1 MFEFLKFNQRK
12 ERAEPYNKNAMNLWL
27 KGECMEDRYIRLVD
41 SPEVKSA
48 IEKVAEI
55 VSTMTIHLMQNDE
68 SGDIRLKNGL
78 SKKIDINPNQY
89 MNRQLFV
96 SWIVQEML
104 LHGNA
109 IVLPKIGNGRN
120 SEYLEDLVPIV
131 KNKRTI
137 NDLDSYG
144 YNVNVGNVVFSDD
157 EVLNFR
163 LNPDLDRPWIGKG
176 QEVLLRDFVDNLGQA
191 NATTK
196 DFMQNKMLPN
206 IIVSVQGMTAD
217 MDNEDGRNEL
227 ERRFLTRSRDGQP
240 WIVPAGLMNIEQIRP
255 TTLQDIAIDKTIKLN
270 KETIASILGVPAFI
284 LGVGTFNNSEYNH
297 FIKTKVAVISKAIE
311 QELTK
316 KLLIRDDW
324 YFKFNTASLLSYD
337 LPEIAEVYS
346 NLYTKGLVTG
356 NEVRDKIGMS
366 TMPELDD
373 LVILEN
379 FIPKD
384 KIGDQEKLQKGG
396 VDEEEL

>member
-1 MFEFLKFNQRK
+1 MKV
-12 ERAEPYNKNAMNLWL
+12 WL
-27 KGECMEDRYIRLVD
+27 EGECIESNYIRLVD

-48 IEKVAEI
+48 VERIAEI
-55 VSTMTIHLMQNDE
+55 VSTMTIHLMENNE

-78 SKKIDINPNQY
+78 AKKIDIDPNKY
-89 MNRQLFV
+89 MNRQLFI

-104 LHGNA
+104 LYGNA
-109 IVLPKIGNGRN
+109 IVLPKISNKRK

-137 NDLDSYG
+137 NDLDGYG
-144 YNVNVGNVVFSDD
+144 YSVDIGNVTFSDN

-163 LNPDLDRPWIGKG
+163 LNPDLERPWIGKG
-176 QEVLLRDFVDNLGQA
+176 QEVLLRDFIDNLGQA
-191 NATTK
+191 NLTTK

-206 IIVSVQGMTAD
+206 IIVRVQGMTAD
-217 MDNEDGRNEL
+217 MDNEEGRGEL
-227 ERRFLTRSRDGQP
+227 ERRFLTRSKDGQP
-240 WIVPAGLMNIEQIRP
+240 WIIPAGLMDIEQIRP

-270 KETIASILGVPAFI
+270 KESIASILGIPAFI
-284 LGVGTFNNSEYNH
+284 LGVGQFNNSEYNH
-297 FIKTKVAVISKAIE
+297 FIKTKIAVISKAIE
-311 QELTK
+311 QELSK

-346 NLYTKGLVTG
+346 NLYIKGLVTG

-384 KIGDQEKLQKGG
+384 KIGNQEKLQKGG
-396 VDEEEL
+396 DDEQELQES